1 MEYSIPTQLE
11 TDRLLL
17 RMFQHKDW
25 KDMHAYYGD
34 EESMR
39 YTTGRTLTEGETWR
53 TMAGAAGHWL
63 LRGYGPYAVEEKQS
77 GSLIGIVGLWYPND
91 WPEPE
96 IKWGIIRSHWGRGYA
111 AEAARA
117 VKAMAFATLENCK
130 LISLIFKDN
139 ANSIRVAK
147 SVGATLEKE
156 ITFRE
161 KECLIFRHQPD

>member
-1 MEYSIPTQLE
+1 MEYKVPTQLE

-17 RMFQHKDW
+17 RMFRHDDW
-25 KDMHAYYGD
+25 REMHAYYGD

-39 YTTGRTLTEGETWR
+39 FTIGKALTEGETWR
-53 TMAGAAGHWL
+53 TMAGAIGHWQ
-63 LRGYGPYAVEEKQS
+63 LRGYGPYAVEEKKS
-77 GSLIGIVGLWYPND
+77 ESLIGIVGLWYPND

-96 IKWGIIRSHWGRGYA
+96 IKWGIIRSHWGKGYA

-117 VKAMAFATLENCK
+117 VKKMAYTNLENCK

-139 ANSIRVAK
+139 VNSIRVAK
-147 SVGATLEKE
+147 AVGATPDKE
-156 ITFRE
+156 TIFRE

>member
-1 MEYSIPTQLE
+1 MEYKVPTQLE
-11 TDRLLL
+11 TDRLSL
-17 RMFQHKDW
+17 RMFRHDDW
-25 KDMHAYYGD
+25 KQMHAYYGD

-53 TMAGAAGHWL
+53 TMAGAVGHWQ
-63 LRGYGPYAVEEKQS
+63 LRGYGPYAVEEKNS

-96 IKWGIIRSHWGRGYA
+96 IKWGIIRSHWGNGYA

-117 VKAMAFATLENCK
+117 VKKMAYANLEDCK
-130 LISLIFKDN
+130 LISLIFKEN

-147 SVGATLEKE
+147 ALGATLEKE
-156 ITFRE
+156 MIFRE
-161 KECLIFRHQPD
+161 KECFIFRHQPD